1 LDPYFLAVSLE
12 GRQFIREWLQ
22 QYYLLVESPQS
33 IKPLLK
39 TYQLYLH
46 ELQGNDPYYEA
57 FFISGA
63 TVIRRKQL

>member
-39 TYQLYLH
+39 TYQLY
-46 ELQGNDPYYEA
+46 
-57 FFISGA
+57 
-63 TVIRRKQL
+63 